1 MSPEI
6 QAQPDRPM
14 SFVGRFVVPI
24 SPPFHAF
31 ELSGDPTSV
40 GSREDRSLEFW
51 SVVRPD
57 AVTTRRA
64 FMVVGT
70 GQPMPAGFLKV
81 WGHAYIRG
89 GAIVWHLVEYPISVM
104 DDQS

>member
-6 QAQPDRPM
+6 QAPADRPT

-24 SPPFHAF
+24 NGPFHAF

-40 GSREDRSLEFW
+40 GSREDESMEFW
-51 SVVRPD
+51 AVVHPG
-57 AVTTRRA
+57 AETTRRA

-70 GQPMPAGFLKV
+70 RQPMPAGFLKV
-81 WGHAYIRG
+81 WGHAYIRD

-104 DDQS
+104 DEQS